1 MDSQQRRLQLLKDV
15 DLTEAHFQRRT
26 RDLTTA
32 QRARYLKVE
41 PKDLTLLPLVLT
53 PGVPRIQQNHLTFF
67 SAILLD
73 TELPASNNFALF
85 SSAYPTSGS
94 PSVQVEFKQ
103 LKPGKAHLVE
113 FNVSL
118 NQEAIPYKFR
128 VFQYPM
134 GTFQD
139 IIITKPQVIAVFIPA
154 IPGFSGNL
162 GASIDQTNLKSEQ
175 ASWFFRSVR
184 ISSVG

>member
-1 MDSQQRRLQLLKDV
+1 MDIQQRRLQLIKEM
-15 DLTEAHFQRRT
+15 DLTEAHFQSKT

-32 QRARYLKVE
+32 QRARYFKVE
-41 PKDLTLLPLVLT
+41 PKDLTLLPLTLT

-73 TELPASNNFALF
+73 TELAASNNFALF

-103 LKPGKAHLVE
+103 IKPSKAHLVE

-118 NQEAIPYKFR
+118 NNEAIPYKFR

-139 IIITKPQVIAVFIPA
+139 ITLTKQQIIAVFIPG
-154 IPGFSGNL
+154 IPGFTGKL
-162 GASIDQTNLKSEQ
+162 GASIDQTNS
-175 ASWFFRSVR
+175 
-184 ISSVG
+184 